1 MKRLP
6 LGAALAALM
15 LTTSSFVMANNA
27 FSDVTPDDWS
37 YKAVSQLA
45 DEGVID
51 GYPDGTFKGNK
62 NITRYEMGQI
72 VARLMAKE
80 DTLTTDQ
87 KATLDKLSSDY
98 AGELD
103 TLGVRVDKLENQVF
117 KGTTFLYDFRASAM
131 PSYDNI
137 FKDSEHDHDDSTG
150 FRFRVNSYT
159 KITPR
164 VWLYGQ
170 LETHM
175 SMNGKSFTGVNAT
188 DADDGEFKL
197 NRFFT
202 TYHWGDVKDHYF
214 FNKGPTDDN
223 IIIGRFPMRMGVTGY
238 TYDGEFTGIGVQF
251 GDYFKGGA
259 LRIATGRAN
268 NINYNYT
275 GPMMHGVAGMKA
287 AAAQLAGALAKN
299 QLSQSGMHLTPSD
312 VDKLSQTISSS
323 INHTTNIND
332 LPGNIKSDVS
342 TALTASTVQKLIAS
356 GMARNETEANAMA
369 GAAFQSQTGH
379 TIDEASS
386 AIASSLVGQF
396 QTSERLQTLA
406 SGLDWSNGSYYP
418 MSNVH
423 MPWGEDEDVPATFI
437 SYKFVAPK
445 QYEFHLYGA
454 KVNGP
459 VDPIV
464 KAWGGALSYNINDHL
479 SIHGEYLKNMRR
491 LPLNNEKPHSFNFG
505 ITFGDVD
512 ILKPHSYAFTLDH
525 VYSQAGTYFGG
536 SSSDIADQYMGH
548 IYKHWIF
555 NGIDMG
561 KMPAYLADK
570 MNAVAAGTDSPE
582 KNYGG
587 AKFNLARFEYVPMK
601 GLKIKAEYGF
611 RAEDMG
617 DRKMEN
623 VWYVEAQAYFM

>member
-117 KGTTFLYDFRASAM
+117 KDTSFLYDFRASAM

-137 FKDSEHDHDDSTG
+137 FKDSEHDHDDSMG

-251 GDYFKGGA
+251 GDYVKGGA

-268 NINYNYT
+268 NINYDYT
-275 GPMMHGVAGMKA
+275 GPMMHGVAGMKS

-299 QLSQSGMHLTPSD
+299 QLSQSGMPLTPSD

-323 INHTTNIND
+323 INRTTNIND
-332 LPGNIKSDVS
+332 LPGNIKSDVK
-342 TALTASTVQKLIAS
+342 TALINAGWSDSIVTDTAASKIAST
-356 GMARNETEANAMA
+356 
-369 GAAFQSQTGH
+369 
-379 TIDEASS
+379 
-386 AIASSLVGQF
+386 LVDKF
-396 QTSERLQTLA
+396 NDKNDPKTKALQTLA
-406 SGLDWSNGSYYP
+406 SGLDWSNGTYYP

-423 MPWGEDEDVPATFI
+423 MPWGADEDVPATFI

-601 GLKIKAEYGF
+601 GLKLKAEYGF

-623 VWYVEAQAYFM
+623 VWCIEAQAFFM

>member
-6 LGAALAALM
+6 FGAALAALM
-15 LTTSSFVMANNA
+15 LTTSSFVMADNA

-80 DTLTTDQ
+80 DTLTADQ
-87 KATLDKLSSDY
+87 KATLDKLSTDY

-103 TLGVRVDKLENQVF
+103 NLGVRVDKLENQVF
-117 KGTTFLYDFRASAM
+117 KDTTFLYDFRASAM

-137 FKDSEHDHDDSTG
+137 FKDSDHDHDDSMG

-159 KITPR
+159 KMTPR

-188 DADDGEFKL
+188 DEDDSEFKL

-202 TYHWGDVKDHYF
+202 TYHWGEVKDHYF

-223 IIIGRFPMRMGVTGY
+223 IVLGRFPMRMGVTGY
-238 TYDGEFTGIGVQF
+238 TYDGEFTGIGVMF
-251 GDYFKGGA
+251 GDYFKGSN
-259 LRIATGRAN
+259 LRIGHGRAN
-268 NINYNYT
+268 NINYDYT

-287 AAAQLAGALAKN
+287 AASQLAGALAKP
-299 QLSQSGMHLTPSD
+299 QLTQAGMSD
-312 VDKLSQTISSS
+312 AQADALSKVIGNS
-323 INHTTNIND
+323 INRTTDMND
-332 LPGNIKSDVS
+332 LSGNIKSDVS
-342 TALTASTVQKLIAS
+342 QALTASTVQKLMAS
-356 GMARNETEANAMA
+356 GMSQSQAMAMA
-369 GAAFQSQTGH
+369 GAAYQQQTGQ
-379 TIDEASS
+379 TIDATSS
-386 AIASSLVGQF
+386 AISSTLVSQF

-406 SGLDWSNGSYYP
+406 SGLDWSNGNYYP
-418 MSNVH
+418 MSDVH
-423 MPWGEDEDVPATFI
+423 MPWGEDEDVPVTFI
-437 SYKFVAPK
+437 SYKYVAPK
-445 QYEFHLYGA
+445 QYEIHLYGA

-459 VDPIV
+459 VSPIAE
-464 KAWGGALSYNINDHL
+464 AWGGALSYNINDHL
-479 SIHGEYLKNMRR
+479 SIHGEYLKNTRR

-505 ITFGDVD
+505 VTFGDVD
-512 ILKPHSYAFTLDH
+512 ITKPHSYAFTLDH
-525 VYSQAGTYFGG
+525 IYSQAGTYFGG
-536 SSSDIADQYMGH
+536 SSSDVADQYMGH
-548 IYKHWIF
+548 VYKHWNF
-555 NGIDMG
+555 NGVDMG

-570 MNAVAAGTDSPE
+570 MNAVAAGTDSDE

-601 GLKIKAEYGF
+601 GLKLKAEYGF
-611 RAEDMG
+611 KAEDMG

-623 VWYVEAQAYFM
+623 VWYVEAQAFFM

>member
-117 KGTTFLYDFRASAM
+117 KDTTFLYDFRASAM

-202 TYHWGDVKDHYF
+202 TYHWGDVKDHYV

-268 NINYNYT
+268 NINYDYT

-323 INHTTNIND
+323 INRTTNMND
-332 LPGNIKSDVS
+332 LSGNIKSDVK
-342 TALTASTVQKLIAS
+342 TALINAGWSDTTATDTAASQIAST
-356 GMARNETEANAMA
+356 
-369 GAAFQSQTGH
+369 
-379 TIDEASS
+379 
-386 AIASSLVGQF
+386 LVSQF

-406 SGLDWSNGSYYP
+406 SGLDWSNGTYYP

-423 MPWGEDEDVPATFI
+423 MPLGEDEDVPATFI

-601 GLKIKAEYGF
+601 GLKLKAEYGF

-623 VWYVEAQAYFM
+623 VWYIEAQAFFM

>member
-117 KGTTFLYDFRASAM
+117 KDTSFLYDFRASAM

-137 FKDSEHDHDDSTG
+137 FKDSEHDHDDSMG

-268 NINYNYT
+268 NINYDYT
-275 GPMMHGVAGMKA
+275 GPMMHGVAGMKS

-299 QLSQSGMHLTPSD
+299 QLSQSGMPLTPSD

-323 INHTTNIND
+323 INRTTNIND
-332 LPGNIKSDVS
+332 LPGNIKSDVK
-342 TALTASTVQKLIAS
+342 TALINAGWSDSIVTDTAASKIAST
-356 GMARNETEANAMA
+356 
-369 GAAFQSQTGH
+369 
-379 TIDEASS
+379 
-386 AIASSLVGQF
+386 LVDKF
-396 QTSERLQTLA
+396 NDKNDPKTKALQTLA
-406 SGLDWSNGSYYP
+406 SGLDWSNGTYYP

-423 MPWGEDEDVPATFI
+423 MPWGADEDVPATFI

-601 GLKIKAEYGF
+601 GLKLKAEYGF

-623 VWYVEAQAYFM
+623 VWCIEAQAFFM

>member
-6 LGAALAALM
+6 FGAALAALM
-15 LTTSSFVMANNA
+15 LTTSFVMADNA

-80 DTLTTDQ
+80 DTLTADQ
-87 KATLDKLSSDY
+87 KATLDKLSTDY
-98 AGELD
+98 ADELD
-103 TLGVRVDKLENQVF
+103 NLGVRVDKLENQVF
-117 KGTTFLYDFRASAM
+117 KDTTFIYDFRASAM

-137 FKDSEHDHDDSTG
+137 FKDSDNDHDDSMG

-159 KITPR
+159 KMTPR
-164 VWLYGQ
+164 LWLYGQ

-188 DADDGEFKL
+188 DEDDSEFKL

-214 FNKGPTDDN
+214 FDKGPTDDN

-268 NINYNYT
+268 NINYDYT

-287 AAAQLAGALAKN
+287 AASQLAGAMAKP
-299 QLSQSGMHLTPSD
+299 QLTQAGMSAAQAD
-312 VDKLSQTISSS
+312 ALSKVIAGS
-323 INHTTNIND
+323 INRTTNMND
-332 LPGNIKSDVS
+332 LGKNITTDVS
-342 TALTASTVQKLIAS
+342 TALKNTGWPDPIATGTASQIAS
-356 GMARNETEANAMA
+356 T
-369 GAAFQSQTGH
+369 
-379 TIDEASS
+379 
-386 AIASSLVGQF
+386 LVDKF
-396 QTSERLQTLA
+396 NDPNDPHAKALQTLA
-406 SGLDWSNGSYYP
+406 NGLDWSNGTYYP

-423 MPWGEDEDVPATFI
+423 MPWGDDEDVPVTFI

-445 QYEFHLYGA
+445 QYEFHIYGA
-454 KVNGP
+454 KVNGS
-459 VDPIV
+459 VDPIA

-536 SSSDIADQYMGH
+536 SSSDVADQYMGH
-548 IYKHWIF
+548 VYKHWKF
-555 NGIDMG
+555 HGIDMG

-570 MNAVAAGTDSPE
+570 MNAAGTEAEDS
-582 KNYGG
+582 NYGG

-601 GLKIKAEYGF
+601 GLKLKAEYGF
-611 RAEDMG
+611 KAEDMG

-623 VWYVEAQAYFM
+623 VWYIEAQAFFM

>member
-6 LGAALAALM
+6 FGAALAALM
-15 LTTSSFVMANNA
+15 LTTSFVMADNA

-80 DTLTTDQ
+80 DTLTADE
-87 KATLDKLSSDY
+87 KATLDKLSTDY
-98 AGELD
+98 ADELD
-103 TLGVRVDKLENQVF
+103 NLGVRVDKLENQVF
-117 KGTTFLYDFRASAM
+117 KDTTFMYDFRASAM

-137 FKDSEHDHDDSTG
+137 FKDSDNDHDDSMG

-159 KITPR
+159 KMTPR

-188 DADDGEFKL
+188 DEDDSEFKL

-202 TYHWGDVKDHYF
+202 TYHWGEVKDHYF
-214 FNKGPTDDN
+214 FDKGPTDDN
-223 IIIGRFPMRMGVTGY
+223 IVIGRFPMRMGVTGY

-268 NINYNYT
+268 NINYDYT

-287 AAAQLAGALAKN
+287 AASQLAGAMAKPQLMTQAGLSAAQADALSKVIAGSINRTTDMSTLGDNIKNDVN
-299 QLSQSGMHLTPSD
+299 QALTDSA
-312 VDKLSQTISSS
+312 VKQTMAANSSLTQAQAMAYVSATYGSAIDAKSTDISS
-323 INHTTNIND
+323 T
-332 LPGNIKSDVS
+332 
-342 TALTASTVQKLIAS
+342 
-356 GMARNETEANAMA
+356 
-369 GAAFQSQTGH
+369 
-379 TIDEASS
+379 
-386 AIASSLVGQF
+386 LVGKFNDPNDQHAKA
-396 QTSERLQTLA
+396 LQTLA
-406 SGLDWSNGSYYP
+406 NGLDWSNGTYYP

-423 MPWGEDEDVPATFI
+423 MPWGDDEDVPVTFI

-445 QYEFHLYGA
+445 QYEFHIYGA
-454 KVNGP
+454 KVNGS
-459 VDPIV
+459 VDPIA

-536 SSSDIADQYMGH
+536 SSSDVADQYMGH
-548 IYKHWIF
+548 VYKHWKF
-555 NGIDMG
+555 HGIDMG

-570 MNAVAAGTDSPE
+570 MNAAGTEAEDS
-582 KNYGG
+582 NFGG

-601 GLKIKAEYGF
+601 GLKLKAEYGF
-611 RAEDMG
+611 KAEDMG

>member
-6 LGAALAALM
+6 FCAALAALM
-15 LTTSSFVMANNA
+15 LTTSFVMADNA

-80 DTLTTDQ
+80 DTLTADQ
-87 KATLDKLSSDY
+87 KATLDKLSTDY

-103 TLGVRVDKLENQVF
+103 NLGVRVDKLENQVF
-117 KGTTFLYDFRASAM
+117 KDTTFMYDFRASAM

-137 FKDSEHDHDDSTG
+137 FKSSDHDHDDSMG

-159 KITPR
+159 KMTPR

-188 DADDGEFKL
+188 DEEDSEFKL

-202 TYHWGDVKDHYF
+202 TYHWGEVKDHYF
-214 FNKGPTDDN
+214 FNKGPTDNN
-223 IIIGRFPMRMGVTGY
+223 IVLGRFPMSMGVTGY

-268 NINYNYT
+268 NINYDYT
-275 GPMMHGVAGMKA
+275 GPMMHGVSGMKA
-287 AAAQLAGALAKN
+287 AA
-299 QLSQSGMHLTPSD
+299 SQ
-312 VDKLSQTISSS
+312 
-323 INHTTNIND
+323 
-332 LPGNIKSDVS
+332 
-342 TALTASTVQKLIAS
+342 
-356 GMARNETEANAMA
+356 MA
-369 GAAFQSQTGH
+369 GAMAKSQLMALPGVSDTQADALPKVISGSINRTTDMSDLGKNITKDVSDTLKSTG
-379 TIDEASS
+379 TPP
-386 AIASSLVGQF
+386 AIAEGTASHIAHTLVGKF
-396 QTSERLQTLA
+396 NDKNDPNTKALRTLA
-406 SGLDWSNGSYYP
+406 SGLDWSTGTYYP

-423 MPWGEDEDVPATFI
+423 MPWGEDEDVPVTFI

-459 VDPIV
+459 VDPIA

-491 LPLNNEKPHSFNFG
+491 LPLNNERPHSFNFG
-505 ITFGDVD
+505 VTFGDVD

-525 VYSQAGTYFGG
+525 IYSQAGTYFGG
-536 SSSDIADQYMGH
+536 SSSDVADQYMGH
-548 IYKHWIF
+548 VYKHWNF
-555 NGIDMG
+555 NGVDMG

-570 MNAVAAGTDSPE
+570 MNAVAATGTDSAE

-601 GLKIKAEYGF
+601 GLKLKAEYGF

-623 VWYVEAQAYFM
+623 VWYVEAQAFFM

>member
-6 LGAALAALM
+6 FGAALAALM
-15 LTTSSFVMANNA
+15 LTTSFVMADNA

-80 DTLTTDQ
+80 DTLTADQ
-87 KATLDKLSSDY
+87 KATLDKLSTDY

-103 TLGVRVDKLENQVF
+103 NLGVRVDKLENQVF
-117 KGTTFLYDFRASAM
+117 KDTTFLYDFRASAM

-137 FKDSEHDHDDSTG
+137 FKDSDHDHDDSMG

-159 KITPR
+159 KMTPR

-188 DADDGEFKL
+188 DEDDGEFKL

-223 IIIGRFPMRMGVTGY
+223 IVLGRFPMSMGVTGY

-268 NINYNYT
+268 NINYDYT
-275 GPMMHGVAGMKA
+275 GPMMHGVSGMKA
-287 AAAQLAGALAKN
+287 AA
-299 QLSQSGMHLTPSD
+299 SQ
-312 VDKLSQTISSS
+312 
-323 INHTTNIND
+323 
-332 LPGNIKSDVS
+332 
-342 TALTASTVQKLIAS
+342 
-356 GMARNETEANAMA
+356 MA
-369 GAAFQSQTGH
+369 GAMAKSQLMALPGVSDTQADALSKVISGSINRTTDMSTLGNNIKNDVSKALQSTG
-379 TIDEASS
+379 TPENIATGTASQ
-386 AIASSLVGQF
+386 IAASLVGKF
-396 QTSERLQTLA
+396 NDTKDPNTKALRTLA
-406 SGLDWSNGSYYP
+406 SGLDWSTGTYYP

-423 MPWGEDEDVPATFI
+423 MPWGEDEDVPVTFI

-459 VDPIV
+459 VDPIA

-491 LPLNNEKPHSFNFG
+491 LPLNNERPHSFNFG
-505 ITFGDVD
+505 VTFGDVD
-512 ILKPHSYAFTLDH
+512 ITKPHSYAFTLDH
-525 VYSQAGTYFGG
+525 IYSQAGTYFGG
-536 SSSDIADQYMGH
+536 SSSDVADQYMGH
-548 IYKHWIF
+548 VYKHWKF

-570 MNAVAAGTDSPE
+570 MNAYVAASTDGSDPD
-582 KNYGG
+582 KHNYGG

-601 GLKIKAEYGF
+601 GLKLKAEYGF
-611 RAEDMG
+611 KAEDMG

-623 VWYVEAQAYFM
+623 VWYVEAQAFFM

>member
-1 MKRLP
+1 
-6 LGAALAALM
+6 
-15 LTTSSFVMANNA
+15 
-27 FSDVTPDDWS
+27 
-37 YKAVSQLA
+37 
-45 DEGVID
+45 
-51 GYPDGTFKGNK
+51 
-62 NITRYEMGQI
+62 
-72 VARLMAKE
+72 
-80 DTLTTDQ
+80 
-87 KATLDKLSSDY
+87 
-98 AGELD
+98 
-103 TLGVRVDKLENQVF
+103 
-117 KGTTFLYDFRASAM
+117 
-131 PSYDNI
+131 
-137 FKDSEHDHDDSTG
+137 
-150 FRFRVNSYT
+150 
-159 KITPR
+159 
-164 VWLYGQ
+164 
-170 LETHM
+170 
-175 SMNGKSFTGVNAT
+175 
-188 DADDGEFKL
+188 
-197 NRFFT
+197 
-202 TYHWGDVKDHYF
+202 
-214 FNKGPTDDN
+214 
-223 IIIGRFPMRMGVTGY
+223 
-238 TYDGEFTGIGVQF
+238 
-251 GDYFKGGA
+251 
-259 LRIATGRAN
+259 
-268 NINYNYT
+268 
-275 GPMMHGVAGMKA
+275 
-287 AAAQLAGALAKN
+287 
-299 QLSQSGMHLTPSD
+299 
-312 VDKLSQTISSS
+312 
-323 INHTTNIND
+323 
-332 LPGNIKSDVS
+332 
-342 TALTASTVQKLIAS
+342 
-356 GMARNETEANAMA
+356 
-369 GAAFQSQTGH
+369 
-379 TIDEASS
+379 
-386 AIASSLVGQF
+386 
-396 QTSERLQTLA
+396 
-406 SGLDWSNGSYYP
+406 

-423 MPWGEDEDVPATFI
+423 MPWGADEDVPATFI

-601 GLKIKAEYGF
+601 GLKLKAEYGF

-623 VWYVEAQAYFM
+623 VWYIEAQAFFM

>member
-6 LGAALAALM
+6 FGAALAALM
-15 LTTSSFVMANNA
+15 LTTSSFVMADNA

-80 DTLTTDQ
+80 DTLTADQ
-87 KATLDKLSSDY
+87 KATLDKLSTDY

-103 TLGVRVDKLENQVF
+103 NLGVRVDKLENQVF
-117 KGTTFLYDFRASAM
+117 KDTTFLYDFRASAM

-137 FKDSEHDHDDSTG
+137 FKDSDHNHDDSMG

-159 KITPR
+159 KMTPR

-223 IIIGRFPMRMGVTGY
+223 IVLGRFPMSMGVTGY

-268 NINYNYT
+268 NINYDYT
-275 GPMMHGVAGMKA
+275 GPMMHGVSGMKA
-287 AAAQLAGALAKN
+287 AASQMAGAMAKSKLASFG
-299 QLSQSGMHLTPSD
+299 LSGSQAD
-312 VDKLSQTISSS
+312 ALSKVISNS
-323 INHTTNIND
+323 INRTTNIND
-332 LPGNIKSDVS
+332 LHGNITSDVS
-342 TALTASTVQKLIAS
+342 AVLKSTGTPETIANGTASQISSELMKSFNGQK
-356 GMARNETEANAMA
+356 
-369 GAAFQSQTGH
+369 
-379 TIDEASS
+379 
-386 AIASSLVGQF
+386 SLQAL
-396 QTSERLQTLA
+396 S
-406 SGLDWSNGSYYP
+406 SGLDWSTGIYYP
-418 MSNVH
+418 MSDVH
-423 MPWGEDEDVPATFI
+423 MPWGEDEDVPVTFI

-445 QYEFHLYGA
+445 QYEIHLYGA

-459 VDPIV
+459 VDPIAE
-464 KAWGGALSYNINDHL
+464 AWGGALSYNINDHL

-491 LPLNNEKPHSFNFG
+491 LPLNNERPHSFNFG
-505 ITFGDVD
+505 VTFGDVD
-512 ILKPHSYAFTLDH
+512 ITKPHSYAFTLDH
-525 VYSQAGTYFGG
+525 IYSQAGTYFGG
-536 SSSDIADQYMGH
+536 SSSDVADQYMGH
-548 IYKHWIF
+548 VYKHWKF

-570 MNAVAAGTDSPE
+570 MNAYVAASTDGSDPD
-582 KNYGG
+582 KHNYGG

-601 GLKIKAEYGF
+601 GLKLKAEYGF
-611 RAEDMG
+611 KAEDMG

-623 VWYVEAQAYFM
+623 VWYVEAQAFFM

>member
-117 KGTTFLYDFRASAM
+117 KDTTFLYDFRASAM

-202 TYHWGDVKDHYF
+202 TYHWGDVKDHYV

-268 NINYNYT
+268 NINYDYT

-323 INHTTNIND
+323 INRTTDMSDLGKNIT
-332 LPGNIKSDVS
+332 KDVS
-342 TALTASTVQKLIAS
+342 DTLKSTGMPPAIAEGTASK
-356 GMARNETEANAMA
+356 
-369 GAAFQSQTGH
+369 
-379 TIDEASS
+379 
-386 AIASSLVGQF
+386 IASSLVGKF
-396 QTSERLQTLA
+396 NDTKDPNTKALRTLA
-406 SGLDWSNGSYYP
+406 SGLDWSNGRYYP

-423 MPWGEDEDVPATFI
+423 MPLGEDEDVPATFI

-601 GLKIKAEYGF
+601 GLKLKAEYGF

-623 VWYVEAQAYFM
+623 VWYIEAQAFFM

>member
-6 LGAALAALM
+6 FCAALAALM
-15 LTTSSFVMANNA
+15 LTTSFVMADNA

-80 DTLTTDQ
+80 DTLTADQ
-87 KATLDKLSSDY
+87 KATLDKLSTDY

-103 TLGVRVDKLENQVF
+103 NLGVRVDKLENQVF
-117 KGTTFLYDFRASAM
+117 KDTTFLYDFRASAM

-137 FKDSEHDHDDSTG
+137 FKDSDHDHDDSMG

-159 KITPR
+159 KMTPR

-188 DADDGEFKL
+188 DEDDGEFKL

-223 IIIGRFPMRMGVTGY
+223 IVLGRFPMSMGVTGY

-268 NINYNYT
+268 NINYDYT

-287 AAAQLAGALAKN
+287 AASQLAGALAKN
-299 QLSQSGMHLTPSD
+299 QLSHSGMNLSNTD
-312 VDKLSQTISSS
+312 IDKLSQTISNS
-323 INHTTNIND
+323 INRTTNIGALGD
-332 LPGNIKSDVS
+332 NIKNDVNQ
-342 TALTASTVQKLIAS
+342 ALTDNLVKQT
-356 GMARNETEANAMA
+356 MAANSSLNEAEAMA
-369 GAAFQSQTGH
+369 HVSATYGAI
-379 TIDEASS
+379 IDAKSDLISS
-386 AIASSLVGQF
+386 ELVKQF
-396 QTSERLQTLA
+396 NTSKRLQALS
-406 SGLDWSNGSYYP
+406 SGLDWSTGTYYP

-423 MPWGEDEDVPATFI
+423 MPWGEDEDVPVTFI
-437 SYKFVAPK
+437 SYKYVAPK
-445 QYEFHLYGA
+445 QYEIHLYGA

-459 VDPIV
+459 VDPIAR
-464 KAWGGALSYNINDHL
+464 AWGGALSYNINDHL

-491 LPLNNEKPHSFNFG
+491 LPLNNERPHSFNFG
-505 ITFGDVD
+505 VTFGDVD
-512 ILKPHSYAFTLDH
+512 ITKPHSYAFTLDH
-525 VYSQAGTYFGG
+525 IYSQAGTYFGG
-536 SSSDIADQYMGH
+536 SSSDVADQYMGH
-548 IYKHWIF
+548 VYKHWKF

-570 MNAVAAGTDSPE
+570 MNAYVAASTDGSDPD
-582 KNYGG
+582 KHNYGG

-601 GLKIKAEYGF
+601 GLKLKAEYGF

-623 VWYVEAQAYFM
+623 VWYVEAQAFFM

>member
-117 KGTTFLYDFRASAM
+117 KDTTFLYDFRASAM
-131 PSYDNI
+131 PSYNNI

-268 NINYNYT
+268 NINYDYT

-287 AAAQLAGALAKN
+287 AASQLAGAMAKP
-299 QLSQSGMHLTPSD
+299 QLTQAGMSAAQAD
-312 VDKLSQTISSS
+312 ALSKVIAGS
-323 INHTTNIND
+323 INRTTNMND
-332 LPGNIKSDVS
+332 LGKNITTDVS
-342 TALTASTVQKLIAS
+342 TALKNTGLPDPIATGTASQIAS
-356 GMARNETEANAMA
+356 T
-369 GAAFQSQTGH
+369 
-379 TIDEASS
+379 
-386 AIASSLVGQF
+386 LVDKF
-396 QTSERLQTLA
+396 NDPNDPHAKALQTLA
-406 SGLDWSNGSYYP
+406 NGLDWSNGTYYP

-423 MPWGEDEDVPATFI
+423 MPWGDDEDVPITFI

-459 VDPIV
+459 VDPIA

-479 SIHGEYLKNMRR
+479 SIHGEYLKNIRR

-601 GLKIKAEYGF
+601 GLKLKAEYGF

-623 VWYVEAQAYFM
+623 VWYIEAQAFFM

>member
-6 LGAALAALM
+6 FCAALAALM
-15 LTTSSFVMANNA
+15 LTTSFVMADNA

-80 DTLTTDQ
+80 DTLTADQ
-87 KATLDKLSSDY
+87 KATLDKLSTDY

-103 TLGVRVDKLENQVF
+103 NLGVRVDKLENQVF
-117 KGTTFLYDFRASAM
+117 KDTTFLYDFRASAM

-137 FKDSEHDHDDSTG
+137 FKDSDHDHDDSMG

-159 KITPR
+159 KMTPR

-188 DADDGEFKL
+188 DEDDGEFKL

-223 IIIGRFPMRMGVTGY
+223 IVLGRFPMSMGVTGY

-268 NINYNYT
+268 NINYDYT
-275 GPMMHGVAGMKA
+275 GPMMHGVSGMKA
-287 AAAQLAGALAKN
+287 AASQMAGAMAKSKLASFG
-299 QLSQSGMHLTPSD
+299 LSG
-312 VDKLSQTISSS
+312 SQADALPKVISNS
-323 INHTTNIND
+323 INRTTNIND
-332 LPGNIKSDVS
+332 LPGNITSDVS
-342 TALTASTVQKLIAS
+342 AVLKSTGTPETIANGTASEISSELMKSFNGQK
-356 GMARNETEANAMA
+356 
-369 GAAFQSQTGH
+369 
-379 TIDEASS
+379 
-386 AIASSLVGQF
+386 SLQAL
-396 QTSERLQTLA
+396 S
-406 SGLDWSNGSYYP
+406 SGLDWSTGIYYP
-418 MSNVH
+418 MSDVH
-423 MPWGEDEDVPATFI
+423 MPWGEDEDVPVTFI
-437 SYKFVAPK
+437 SYKYVAPK
-445 QYEFHLYGA
+445 QYEIHLYGA

-459 VDPIV
+459 VDPIAR
-464 KAWGGALSYNINDHL
+464 AWGGALSYNINDHL

-491 LPLNNEKPHSFNFG
+491 LPLNNERPHSFNFG
-505 ITFGDVD
+505 VTFGDVD
-512 ILKPHSYAFTLDH
+512 ITKPHSYAFTLDH
-525 VYSQAGTYFGG
+525 IYSQAGTYFGG
-536 SSSDIADQYMGH
+536 SSSDVADQYMGH
-548 IYKHWIF
+548 IYKHWKF

-570 MNAVAAGTDSPE
+570 MNAYVAASTDGSDPD
-582 KNYGG
+582 KHNYGG

-601 GLKIKAEYGF
+601 GLKLKAEYGF
-611 RAEDMG
+611 KAEDMG

-623 VWYVEAQAYFM
+623 VWYVEAQAFFM

>member
-6 LGAALAALM
+6 FGAALAALM
-15 LTTSSFVMANNA
+15 LTTSSFVMADNA

-80 DTLTTDQ
+80 DTLTADQ
-87 KATLDKLSSDY
+87 KATLDKLSTDY

-103 TLGVRVDKLENQVF
+103 NLGVRVDKLENQVF
-117 KGTTFLYDFRASAM
+117 KDTTFMYDFRASAM

-137 FKDSEHDHDDSTG
+137 FKASDHDHDDSMG

-159 KITPR
+159 KMTPR

-188 DADDGEFKL
+188 DEDDSEFKL
-197 NRFFT
+197 NRYFT
-202 TYHWGDVKDHYF
+202 TYHWGEVKDHYF

-223 IIIGRFPMRMGVTGY
+223 IVLGRFPMRMGVTGY

-259 LRIATGRAN
+259 LRIVTGRAN
-268 NINYNYT
+268 NINYDYT
-275 GPMMHGVAGMKA
+275 GPMMHGVSGMKA
-287 AAAQLAGALAKN
+287 AASQMAGAMAKSKLASFG
-299 QLSQSGMHLTPSD
+299 LSGSQAD
-312 VDKLSQTISSS
+312 ALSKVISNS
-323 INHTTNIND
+323 INRTTNIND
-332 LPGNIKSDVS
+332 LPGNITSDVS
-342 TALTASTVQKLIAS
+342 AVLKSTGMPETIANGTASQISSELMKSFNGQK
-356 GMARNETEANAMA
+356 
-369 GAAFQSQTGH
+369 
-379 TIDEASS
+379 
-386 AIASSLVGQF
+386 SLQAL
-396 QTSERLQTLA
+396 S
-406 SGLDWSNGSYYP
+406 SGLDWSTGIYYP
-418 MSNVH
+418 MSDVH
-423 MPWGEDEDVPATFI
+423 MPWGDDEDVPVTFI

-445 QYEFHLYGA
+445 QYEIHLYGA
-454 KVNGP
+454 KVNGS
-459 VDPIV
+459 VDPIA
-464 KAWGGALSYNINDHL
+464 KAWGGSLSYNINDHL

-525 VYSQAGTYFGG
+525 IYSQAGTYFGG
-536 SSSDIADQYMGH
+536 SSSDVADQYMGH
-548 IYKHWIF
+548 VYKHWKF

-570 MNAVAAGTDSPE
+570 MNAYVAASTDGSDPD
-582 KNYGG
+582 KHNYGG

-601 GLKIKAEYGF
+601 GLKLKAEYGF
-611 RAEDMG
+611 KAEDMG

-623 VWYVEAQAYFM
+623 VWYVEAQAFFM

>member
-117 KGTTFLYDFRASAM
+117 KDTTFLYDFRASAM

-164 VWLYGQ
+164 IWLYGQ

-268 NINYNYT
+268 NINYDYT

-299 QLSQSGMHLTPSD
+299 QLSQSGMPLTPSD

-323 INHTTNIND
+323 INRTTNMND
-332 LPGNIKSDVS
+332 LSGNIKSDVK
-342 TALTASTVQKLIAS
+342 TALINAGWSDTTATDTAASQIAST
-356 GMARNETEANAMA
+356 
-369 GAAFQSQTGH
+369 
-379 TIDEASS
+379 
-386 AIASSLVGQF
+386 LVSQF

-406 SGLDWSNGSYYP
+406 SGLDWSNGRYYP

-423 MPWGEDEDVPATFI
+423 MPLGEDEDVPATFI

-601 GLKIKAEYGF
+601 GLKLKAEYGF

>member
-117 KGTTFLYDFRASAM
+117 KDTTFLYDFRASAM

-137 FKDSEHDHDDSTG
+137 FKDSEHDHDDSMG

-251 GDYFKGGA
+251 GDYFKGGT

-268 NINYNYT
+268 NINYDYT
-275 GPMMHGVAGMKA
+275 GPMMHGVPGMKA

-299 QLSQSGMHLTPSD
+299 QLSQSGMPLTPSD

-323 INHTTNIND
+323 INRTTNIND
-332 LPGNIKSDVS
+332 LPGNIKSDVK
-342 TALTASTVQKLIAS
+342 TALINAGWSDTTATDTAASQIAST
-356 GMARNETEANAMA
+356 
-369 GAAFQSQTGH
+369 
-379 TIDEASS
+379 
-386 AIASSLVGQF
+386 LVSQF

-423 MPWGEDEDVPATFI
+423 MPLGEDEDVPITFI
-437 SYKFVAPK
+437 SYKFTAPK

-459 VDPIV
+459 VDPIA

>member
-6 LGAALAALM
+6 FGATLAALM
-15 LTTSSFVMANNA
+15 LTTSFVMADNA

-80 DTLTTDQ
+80 DTLTADQ
-87 KATLDKLSSDY
+87 KATLDKLSTDY

-103 TLGVRVDKLENQVF
+103 NLGVRVDKLENQVF
-117 KGTTFLYDFRASAM
+117 KDTTFMYDFRASAM

-137 FKDSEHDHDDSTG
+137 FKDSDHDHDDSMG

-159 KITPR
+159 KMTPR

-214 FNKGPTDDN
+214 FNKGPTDNN
-223 IIIGRFPMRMGVTGY
+223 IVLGRFPMSMGVTGY

-268 NINYNYT
+268 NINYDYT
-275 GPMMHGVAGMKA
+275 GPMMHGVSGMKA
-287 AAAQLAGALAKN
+287 AA
-299 QLSQSGMHLTPSD
+299 SQ
-312 VDKLSQTISSS
+312 
-323 INHTTNIND
+323 
-332 LPGNIKSDVS
+332 
-342 TALTASTVQKLIAS
+342 
-356 GMARNETEANAMA
+356 MA
-369 GAAFQSQTGH
+369 GAMAKSQLMALPGVSDTQADALSKVISGSINR
-379 TIDEASS
+379 TTDMSDLDKNITKDVSDTLKS
-386 AIASSLVGQF
+386 TVLPPAIAEGTASHIAHTLVGKF
-396 QTSERLQTLA
+396 NDKNDPNTKALRTLA
-406 SGLDWSNGSYYP
+406 SGLDWSTGIYYP
-418 MSNVH
+418 MSDVH
-423 MPWGEDEDVPATFI
+423 MPWGEDEDVPVTFI
-437 SYKFVAPK
+437 SYKYVAPK
-445 QYEFHLYGA
+445 QYEIHLYGA

-459 VDPIV
+459 VSPIAE
-464 KAWGGALSYNINDHL
+464 AWGGALSYNINDHL
-479 SIHGEYLKNMRR
+479 SIHGEYLKNTRR

-505 ITFGDVD
+505 VTFGDVD
-512 ILKPHSYAFTLDH
+512 ITKPHSYAFTLDH
-525 VYSQAGTYFGG
+525 IYSQAGTYFGG
-536 SSSDIADQYMGH
+536 SSSDVADQYMGH
-548 IYKHWIF
+548 VYKHWKF

-570 MNAVAAGTDSPE
+570 MNAYAAASTDGSDPD
-582 KNYGG
+582 KHNYGG

-601 GLKIKAEYGF
+601 GLKLKAEYGF
-611 RAEDMG
+611 KAEDMG

-623 VWYVEAQAYFM
+623 VWYVEAQAFFM

>member
-6 LGAALAALM
+6 FGAALAALM
-15 LTTSSFVMANNA
+15 LTTSFVMADNA

-80 DTLTTDQ
+80 DTLTADQ
-87 KATLDKLSSDY
+87 KATLDKLSTDY

-103 TLGVRVDKLENQVF
+103 NLGVRVDKLENQVF
-117 KGTTFLYDFRASAM
+117 KDTTFLYDFRASAM

-137 FKDSEHDHDDSTG
+137 FKASDHDHDDSMG

-159 KITPR
+159 KMTPR

-188 DADDGEFKL
+188 DEEDSEFKL

-223 IIIGRFPMRMGVTGY
+223 IVLGRFPMSMGVTGY

-268 NINYNYT
+268 NINYDYT
-275 GPMMHGVAGMKA
+275 GPMMHGVSGMKA
-287 AAAQLAGALAKN
+287 AASQLAGALAKP
-299 QLSQSGMHLTPSD
+299 QLTQAGMSAAQAD
-312 VDKLSQTISSS
+312 ALSKVIGNS
-323 INHTTNIND
+323 INRTTDMND
-332 LPGNIKSDVS
+332 LSGNIKSDVS
-342 TALTASTVQKLIAS
+342 QALTASTVQKLMAS
-356 GMARNETEANAMA
+356 GMSQSQAMAMA
-369 GAAFQSQTGH
+369 GAAYQQQTGQ
-379 TIDEASS
+379 TIDATSS
-386 AIASSLVGQF
+386 AISSTLVSQF

-406 SGLDWSNGSYYP
+406 SGLDWSNGNYYP
-418 MSNVH
+418 MSDVH
-423 MPWGEDEDVPATFI
+423 MPWGEDEDVPVTFI
-437 SYKFVAPK
+437 SYKYVAPK
-445 QYEFHLYGA
+445 QYEIHLYGA

-459 VDPIV
+459 VSPIAE
-464 KAWGGALSYNINDHL
+464 AWGGALSYNINDHL
-479 SIHGEYLKNMRR
+479 SIHGEYLKNTRR

-505 ITFGDVD
+505 VTFGDVD
-512 ILKPHSYAFTLDH
+512 ITKPHSYAFTLDH
-525 VYSQAGTYFGG
+525 IYSQAGTYFGG
-536 SSSDIADQYMGH
+536 SSSDVADQYMGH
-548 IYKHWIF
+548 VYKHWNF
-555 NGIDMG
+555 NGVDMG

-570 MNAVAAGTDSPE
+570 MNAVAAGTDSAE

-601 GLKIKAEYGF
+601 GLKLKAEYGF
-611 RAEDMG
+611 KAEDMG

-623 VWYVEAQAYFM
+623 VWYVEAQAFFM

>member
-6 LGAALAALM
+6 FGAALAALM
-15 LTTSSFVMANNA
+15 LTTSFVMADNA

-80 DTLTTDQ
+80 DTLTADQ
-87 KATLDKLSSDY
+87 KATLDKLSTDY

-103 TLGVRVDKLENQVF
+103 NLGVRVDKLENQVF
-117 KGTTFLYDFRASAM
+117 KDTTFMYDFRASAM

-137 FKDSEHDHDDSTG
+137 FKDSDNDHDDSMG

-159 KITPR
+159 KMTPR

-188 DADDGEFKL
+188 DEDDSEFKL

-202 TYHWGDVKDHYF
+202 TYHWGEVKDHYF
-214 FNKGPTDDN
+214 FDKGPTDDN
-223 IIIGRFPMRMGVTGY
+223 IVIGRFPMRMGVTGY

-251 GDYFKGGA
+251 GDYFKGSN
-259 LRIATGRAN
+259 LRIGNGRAN
-268 NINYNYT
+268 NINYDYT
-275 GPMMHGVAGMKA
+275 GPMMHGVSGMKA
-287 AAAQLAGALAKN
+287 AASQLAGALAKP
-299 QLSQSGMHLTPSD
+299 QLTQAGMSAAQAD
-312 VDKLSQTISSS
+312 ALSKVIAGS
-323 INHTTNIND
+323 INRTTNMND
-332 LPGNIKSDVS
+332 LAGNIKSDVS
-342 TALTASTVQKLIAS
+342 QALTASTVQTLMNS
-356 GMARNETEANAMA
+356 GYSKEQAITMA
-369 GAAFQSQTGH
+369 GAAYQHQTGQ
-379 TIDEASS
+379 TIDATSS
-386 AIASSLVGQF
+386 AISSTLVGQF

-406 SGLDWSNGSYYP
+406 SGLDWSNGTYYP

-423 MPWGEDEDVPATFI
+423 MPWGDDEDVPVTFI
-437 SYKFVAPK
+437 SYKYVAPK
-445 QYEFHLYGA
+445 QYEIHLYGA
-454 KVNGP
+454 KVNGS
-459 VDPIV
+459 VDPIA

-491 LPLNNEKPHSFNFG
+491 LPLNNERPHSFNFG

-525 VYSQAGTYFGG
+525 IYSQAGTYFGG
-536 SSSDIADQYMGH
+536 SSSDVADQYMGH
-548 IYKHWIF
+548 IYKHWKF

-570 MNAVAAGTDSPE
+570 MNAVAAGTDTPDS
-582 KNYGG
+582 NYGG

-601 GLKIKAEYGF
+601 GLKLKAEYGF
-611 RAEDMG
+611 KAEDMG

>member
-6 LGAALAALM
+6 FGAALAALM
-15 LTTSSFVMANNA
+15 LTTSFVMADNA
-27 FSDVTPDDWS
+27 FFDVTPDDWS

-80 DTLTTDQ
+80 DTLTADQ
-87 KATLDKLSSDY
+87 KATLDKLSTDY
-98 AGELD
+98 ADELD
-103 TLGVRVDKLENQVF
+103 NLGVRVDKLENQVF
-117 KGTTFLYDFRASAM
+117 KDTTFMYDFRASAM

-137 FKDSEHDHDDSTG
+137 FKDSDNDHDDSMG

-159 KITPR
+159 KMTPR

-188 DADDGEFKL
+188 DEDDSEFKL

-202 TYHWGDVKDHYF
+202 TYHWGEVKDHYF
-214 FNKGPTDDN
+214 FDKGPTDDN
-223 IIIGRFPMRMGVTGY
+223 IVIGRFPMRMGVTGY

-251 GDYFKGGA
+251 GDYFKGSN
-259 LRIATGRAN
+259 LRIGNGRAN
-268 NINYNYT
+268 NINYDYT
-275 GPMMHGVAGMKA
+275 GPMMHGVSGMKA
-287 AAAQLAGALAKN
+287 AASQLAGAMAKP
-299 QLSQSGMHLTPSD
+299 QLTQAGMSAGQAD
-312 VDKLSQTISSS
+312 DLSKVIAGS
-323 INHTTNIND
+323 INRTTNMND
-332 LPGNIKSDVS
+332 LAGNIKSDVS
-342 TALTASTVQKLIAS
+342 QALTKSTVQTLMNS
-356 GMARNETEANAMA
+356 GYSKDQAIAMA
-369 GAAFQSQTGH
+369 GAAYQHQTGQ
-379 TIDEASS
+379 TIDATSS
-386 AIASSLVGQF
+386 AISSTLVGKF
-396 QTSERLQTLA
+396 NDKDDPKAKALQALA
-406 SGLDWSNGSYYP
+406 SGLDWSNGTYYP

-423 MPWGEDEDVPATFI
+423 MPWGDDEDVPVTFI
-437 SYKFVAPK
+437 SYKYVAPK
-445 QYEFHLYGA
+445 QYEIHLYGA
-454 KVNGP
+454 KVNGS
-459 VDPIV
+459 VDPIA

-491 LPLNNEKPHSFNFG
+491 LPLNNERPHSFNFG

-512 ILKPHSYAFTLDH
+512 ILKPHSYACTLDH
-525 VYSQAGTYFGG
+525 IYSQAGTYFGG
-536 SSSDIADQYMGH
+536 SSSDVADQYMGH
-548 IYKHWIF
+548 IYKHWKF

-570 MNAVAAGTDSPE
+570 MNAVAAGTDTPDS
-582 KNYGG
+582 NYGG

-601 GLKIKAEYGF
+601 GLKLKAEYGF
-611 RAEDMG
+611 KAEDMG

>member
-6 LGAALAALM
+6 FGAALAALM

-80 DTLTTDQ
+80 DTLTADQ
-87 KATLDKLSSDY
+87 KATLDKLSTDY
-98 AGELD
+98 ADELD
-103 TLGVRVDKLENQVF
+103 NLGVRVDKLENQVF
-117 KGTTFLYDFRASAM
+117 KDTTFIYDFRASAM

-137 FKDSEHDHDDSTG
+137 FKDSDNDHDDSMG

-159 KITPR
+159 KMTPR
-164 VWLYGQ
+164 LWLYGQ

-188 DADDGEFKL
+188 DEDDREFKL

-214 FNKGPTDDN
+214 FDKGPTDDN

-268 NINYNYT
+268 NINYDYT

-299 QLSQSGMHLTPSD
+299 QLSQSGMPLTPSD

-323 INHTTNIND
+323 INRTTNMND
-332 LPGNIKSDVS
+332 LSGNIKSDVK
-342 TALTASTVQKLIAS
+342 TALINAGWSDTTATDTAASQIAST
-356 GMARNETEANAMA
+356 
-369 GAAFQSQTGH
+369 
-379 TIDEASS
+379 
-386 AIASSLVGQF
+386 LVSQF

-406 SGLDWSNGSYYP
+406 SGLDWSNGRYYP

-423 MPWGEDEDVPATFI
+423 MPCGEDEDVPATFI

-445 QYEFHLYGA
+445 QYEIHLYGA
-454 KVNGP
+454 KVNGS
-459 VDPIV
+459 VDPIA

-491 LPLNNEKPHSFNFG
+491 LPLNNERPHSFNFG

-601 GLKIKAEYGF
+601 GLKLKAEYGF
-611 RAEDMG
+611 SAEDMG

-623 VWYVEAQAYFM
+623 VWYIEAQAFFM

>member
-6 LGAALAALM
+6 FGAALAALM
-15 LTTSSFVMANNA
+15 LTTSSFVMADNA

-80 DTLTTDQ
+80 DTLTADQ
-87 KATLDKLSSDY
+87 KATLDKLSTDY

-103 TLGVRVDKLENQVF
+103 NLGVRVDKLENQVF
-117 KGTTFLYDFRASAM
+117 KDTTFLYDFRASAM

-137 FKDSEHDHDDSTG
+137 FKASDHDHDDSMG

-159 KITPR
+159 KMTPR

-188 DADDGEFKL
+188 DEDDSEFKL

-202 TYHWGDVKDHYF
+202 TYHWGEVKDHYF

-223 IIIGRFPMRMGVTGY
+223 IVLGRFPMRMGVTGY

-251 GDYFKGGA
+251 GDYFKGSN
-259 LRIATGRAN
+259 LRIGHGRAN
-268 NINYNYT
+268 NINYDYT

-287 AAAQLAGALAKN
+287 AASQLAGALAKN
-299 QLSQSGMHLTPSD
+299 QLSHSGMNLSNTD
-312 VDKLSQTISSS
+312 IDKLSQTISNS
-323 INHTTNIND
+323 INRTTNIGALGD
-332 LPGNIKSDVS
+332 NIKNDVNQ
-342 TALTASTVQKLIAS
+342 ALTASAVQQV
-356 GMARNETEANAMA
+356 MAANSSLSKAQAMA
-369 GAAFQSQTGH
+369 YVSATYGA
-379 TIDEASS
+379 TIDAKSDHISS
-386 AIASSLVGQF
+386 ELVKQF
-396 QTSERLQTLA
+396 KTSERLQALS
-406 SGLDWSNGSYYP
+406 SGLDWSTGIYYP
-418 MSNVH
+418 MSDVH
-423 MPWGEDEDVPATFI
+423 MPWGEDEDVPVTFI
-437 SYKFVAPK
+437 SYKYVAPK
-445 QYEFHLYGA
+445 QYEIHLYGA

-459 VDPIV
+459 VGPIAE
-464 KAWGGALSYNINDHL
+464 AWGGALSYNINDHL
-479 SIHGEYLKNMRR
+479 SIHGEYLKNTRR

-505 ITFGDVD
+505 VTFGDVD
-512 ILKPHSYAFTLDH
+512 ITKPHSYAFTLDH
-525 VYSQAGTYFGG
+525 IYSQAGTYFGG
-536 SSSDIADQYMGH
+536 SSSDVADQYMGH
-548 IYKHWIF
+548 VYKHWNF
-555 NGIDMG
+555 NGVDMG

-601 GLKIKAEYGF
+601 GLKLKAEYGF
-611 RAEDMG
+611 KAEDMG

-623 VWYVEAQAYFM
+623 VWYVEAQAFFM

>member
-6 LGAALAALM
+6 FCAALAALM
-15 LTTSSFVMANNA
+15 LTTSFVMADNA

-80 DTLTTDQ
+80 DTLTADQ
-87 KATLDKLSSDY
+87 KATLDKLSTDY

-103 TLGVRVDKLENQVF
+103 NLGVRVDKLENQVF
-117 KGTTFLYDFRASAM
+117 KDTTFMYDFRASAM

-137 FKDSEHDHDDSTG
+137 FKSSDHDHDDSMG

-159 KITPR
+159 KMTPR

-214 FNKGPTDDN
+214 FNKGPTDNN
-223 IIIGRFPMRMGVTGY
+223 IVLGRFPMSMGVTGY

-268 NINYNYT
+268 NINYDYT
-275 GPMMHGVAGMKA
+275 GPMMHGVSGMKA
-287 AAAQLAGALAKN
+287 AA
-299 QLSQSGMHLTPSD
+299 SQ
-312 VDKLSQTISSS
+312 
-323 INHTTNIND
+323 
-332 LPGNIKSDVS
+332 
-342 TALTASTVQKLIAS
+342 
-356 GMARNETEANAMA
+356 MA
-369 GAAFQSQTGH
+369 GAMAKSQLMALPGVSDTQADALSKVISGSINR
-379 TIDEASS
+379 TTDMSDLDKNITKDVSDTLKS
-386 AIASSLVGQF
+386 TVPPPAIAEGTASHIAHTLVGKF
-396 QTSERLQTLA
+396 NDKNDPNTKALRTLA
-406 SGLDWSNGSYYP
+406 SGLDWSTGIYYP
-418 MSNVH
+418 MSDVH
-423 MPWGEDEDVPATFI
+423 MPWGEDEDVPVTFI
-437 SYKFVAPK
+437 SYKYVAPK
-445 QYEFHLYGA
+445 QYEIHLYGA

-459 VDPIV
+459 VSPIAE
-464 KAWGGALSYNINDHL
+464 AWGGALSYNINDHL
-479 SIHGEYLKNMRR
+479 SIHGEYLKNTRR

-505 ITFGDVD
+505 VTFGDVD
-512 ILKPHSYAFTLDH
+512 ITKPHSYAFTLDH

-536 SSSDIADQYMGH
+536 SSSDVADQYMGH
-548 IYKHWIF
+548 VYKHWNF
-555 NGIDMG
+555 NGVDMG

-570 MNAVAAGTDSPE
+570 MNAYAAASTDGSDPD
-582 KNYGG
+582 KHNYGG

-601 GLKIKAEYGF
+601 GLKLKAEYGF
-611 RAEDMG
+611 KAEDMG

-623 VWYVEAQAYFM
+623 VWYVEAQAFFM

>member
-6 LGAALAALM
+6 FGAALAALM
-15 LTTSSFVMANNA
+15 LTTSSFVMADNA

-117 KGTTFLYDFRASAM
+117 KDTTFMYDFRASAM

-137 FKDSEHDHDDSTG
+137 FKDSDNDHDDSMG

-159 KITPR
+159 KMTPR

-188 DADDGEFKL
+188 DEDDSEFKL

-202 TYHWGDVKDHYF
+202 TYHWGEVKDHYF
-214 FNKGPTDDN
+214 FDKGPTDDN
-223 IIIGRFPMRMGVTGY
+223 IVIGRFPMRMGVTGY

-268 NINYNYT
+268 NINYDYT

-299 QLSQSGMHLTPSD
+299 QLSQSGMPLTPSD

-323 INHTTNIND
+323 INRTTNMND
-332 LPGNIKSDVS
+332 LSGNIKSDVK
-342 TALTASTVQKLIAS
+342 TALINAGWSDTTATDTAASQIAST
-356 GMARNETEANAMA
+356 
-369 GAAFQSQTGH
+369 
-379 TIDEASS
+379 
-386 AIASSLVGQF
+386 LVSQF

-406 SGLDWSNGSYYP
+406 SGLDWSNGTYYP

-423 MPWGEDEDVPATFI
+423 MPLGEDEDVPATFI

-454 KVNGP
+454 KVNGS

-491 LPLNNEKPHSFNFG
+491 LPLNNERPHSFNFG
-505 ITFGDVD
+505 VTFGDVD

-525 VYSQAGTYFGG
+525 IYSQAGTYFGG
-536 SSSDIADQYMGH
+536 SSSDVADQYMGH
-548 IYKHWIF
+548 IYKHWKL
-555 NGIDMG
+555 NGVDMG

-570 MNAVAAGTDSPE
+570 INAVAAGTDSDE

-601 GLKIKAEYGF
+601 GLKLKAEYGF
-611 RAEDMG
+611 KAEDMG

-623 VWYVEAQAYFM
+623 VWYVEAQAFFM

>member
-6 LGAALAALM
+6 FGAALAALM

-80 DTLTTDQ
+80 DTLTADQ
-87 KATLDKLSSDY
+87 KATLDKLSTDY
-98 AGELD
+98 ADELD
-103 TLGVRVDKLENQVF
+103 NLGVRVDKLENQVF
-117 KGTTFLYDFRASAM
+117 KDTTFIYDFRASAM

-137 FKDSEHDHDDSTG
+137 FKDSDNDHDDSMG

-159 KITPR
+159 KMTPR
-164 VWLYGQ
+164 LWLYGQ

-188 DADDGEFKL
+188 DEDDREFKL

-214 FNKGPTDDN
+214 FDKGPTDDN

-268 NINYNYT
+268 NINYDYT

-299 QLSQSGMHLTPSD
+299 QLSQSGMPLTPSD

-323 INHTTNIND
+323 INRTTNMND
-332 LPGNIKSDVS
+332 LSGNIQSDVK
-342 TALTASTVQKLIAS
+342 TALINAGWSDPIATGTASQIAS
-356 GMARNETEANAMA
+356 T
-369 GAAFQSQTGH
+369 
-379 TIDEASS
+379 
-386 AIASSLVGQF
+386 LVGKF
-396 QTSERLQTLA
+396 NDPNDPHAKALQTLA
-406 SGLDWSNGSYYP
+406 SGLDWSNGTYYP

-423 MPWGEDEDVPATFI
+423 MPWGEDEDVPVTFI

-445 QYEFHLYGA
+445 QYEIHLYGA
-454 KVNGP
+454 KVNGS
-459 VDPIV
+459 VDPIA

-491 LPLNNEKPHSFNFG
+491 LPLNNERPHSFNFG

-570 MNAVAAGTDSPE
+570 MNAVAAGTDSR
-582 KNYGG
+582 KRTTAVLSSTWLVSNT
-587 AKFNLARFEYVPMK
+587 
-601 GLKIKAEYGF
+601 F
-611 RAEDMG
+611 R
-617 DRKMEN
+617 
-623 VWYVEAQAYFM
+623 

>member
-15 LTTSSFVMANNA
+15 LTTSSFVIANNA

-117 KGTTFLYDFRASAM
+117 KDTTFLYDFRASAM

-202 TYHWGDVKDHYF
+202 TYHWGDVKDHYV

-251 GDYFKGGA
+251 GDHFKGGS

-268 NINYNYT
+268 NINYDYT

-299 QLSQSGMHLTPSD
+299 QLSQSGMPLTPSD

-323 INHTTNIND
+323 INRTTNMND
-332 LPGNIKSDVS
+332 LSGNIKSDVK
-342 TALTASTVQKLIAS
+342 TALINAGWSDTTATDTAASQIAST
-356 GMARNETEANAMA
+356 
-369 GAAFQSQTGH
+369 
-379 TIDEASS
+379 
-386 AIASSLVGQF
+386 LVSQF

-406 SGLDWSNGSYYP
+406 SGLDWSNGRYYP

-445 QYEFHLYGA
+445 QYEIHLYGA
-454 KVNGP
+454 KVNGS
-459 VDPIV
+459 VDPIA

-491 LPLNNEKPHSFNFG
+491 LPLNNERPHSFNFG

-601 GLKIKAEYGF
+601 GLKLKAEYGF

-623 VWYVEAQAYFM
+623 VWYIEAQAFFM

>member
-6 LGAALAALM
+6 FGAALAALM
-15 LTTSSFVMANNA
+15 LTTSSFVMADNA

-80 DTLTTDQ
+80 DTLTADQ
-87 KATLDKLSSDY
+87 KATLDKLSTDY

-103 TLGVRVDKLENQVF
+103 NLGVRVDKLENQVF
-117 KGTTFLYDFRASAM
+117 KDTTFLYDFRASAM

-137 FKDSEHDHDDSTG
+137 FKDSDHDHDDSMG

-159 KITPR
+159 KMTPR

-188 DADDGEFKL
+188 DEDDGEFKL

-223 IIIGRFPMRMGVTGY
+223 IVLGRFPMSMGVTGY

-268 NINYNYT
+268 NINYDYT

-287 AAAQLAGALAKN
+287 AASQLAGAMAKSKLASFG
-299 QLSQSGMHLTPSD
+299 LSGSQAD
-312 VDKLSQTISSS
+312 ALSKVISNS
-323 INHTTNIND
+323 INRTTNIND
-332 LPGNIKSDVS
+332 LPGNITSDVS
-342 TALTASTVQKLIAS
+342 AVLKSTSMPETITASQISSELMKSFNGQK
-356 GMARNETEANAMA
+356 
-369 GAAFQSQTGH
+369 
-379 TIDEASS
+379 
-386 AIASSLVGQF
+386 SLQAL
-396 QTSERLQTLA
+396 S
-406 SGLDWSNGSYYP
+406 SGLDWSTGIYYP
-418 MSNVH
+418 MSDVH
-423 MPWGEDEDVPATFI
+423 MPWGEDEDVPVTFI
-437 SYKFVAPK
+437 SYKYVAPK
-445 QYEFHLYGA
+445 QYEIHLYGA

-459 VDPIV
+459 VDPIAE
-464 KAWGGALSYNINDHL
+464 AWGGALSYNINDHL

-491 LPLNNEKPHSFNFG
+491 LPLNNERPHSFNFG
-505 ITFGDVD
+505 VTFGDVD
-512 ILKPHSYAFTLDH
+512 ITKPHSYAFTLDH
-525 VYSQAGTYFGG
+525 IYSQAGTYFGG
-536 SSSDIADQYMGH
+536 SSSDVADQYMGH
-548 IYKHWIF
+548 VYKHWNF

-570 MNAVAAGTDSPE
+570 MNAYVAANTDGSDPD
-582 KNYGG
+582 KHNYGG

-601 GLKIKAEYGF
+601 GLKLKAEYGF
-611 RAEDMG
+611 KAEDMG

-623 VWYVEAQAYFM
+623 VWYVEAQAFFM

>member
-6 LGAALAALM
+6 FGAALAALM
-15 LTTSSFVMANNA
+15 LTTSFVMADNA

-80 DTLTTDQ
+80 DTLTADQ

-103 TLGVRVDKLENQVF
+103 NLGVRVDKLENQVF
-117 KGTTFLYDFRASAM
+117 KDTTFMYDFRASAM

-137 FKDSEHDHDDSTG
+137 FKDSDNDHDDSMG

-159 KITPR
+159 KMTPR

-188 DADDGEFKL
+188 DEDDSEFKL

-202 TYHWGDVKDHYF
+202 TYHWGEVKDHYF
-214 FNKGPTDDN
+214 FDKGPTDDN
-223 IIIGRFPMRMGVTGY
+223 IVIGRFPMRMGVTGY

-268 NINYNYT
+268 NINYDYT

-287 AAAQLAGALAKN
+287 AASQLAGAMAKP
-299 QLSQSGMHLTPSD
+299 QLTQAGMSAAQAD
-312 VDKLSQTISSS
+312 ALSKVIAGS
-323 INHTTNIND
+323 INRTTNMND
-332 LPGNIKSDVS
+332 LGKNITTDVS
-342 TALTASTVQKLIAS
+342 TALKNTGLPDPIATGTASQIAS
-356 GMARNETEANAMA
+356 T
-369 GAAFQSQTGH
+369 
-379 TIDEASS
+379 
-386 AIASSLVGQF
+386 LVDKF
-396 QTSERLQTLA
+396 NDPNDPHAKALQTLA
-406 SGLDWSNGSYYP
+406 NGLDWSNGTYYP

-423 MPWGEDEDVPATFI
+423 MPWGDDEDVPVTFI

-445 QYEFHLYGA
+445 QYEFHIYGA
-454 KVNGP
+454 KVNGS
-459 VDPIV
+459 VDPIA

-491 LPLNNEKPHSFNFG
+491 LPLNNERPHSFNFG

-525 VYSQAGTYFGG
+525 IYSQAGTYFGG
-536 SSSDIADQYMGH
+536 SSSDVADQYMGH
-548 IYKHWIF
+548 VYKHWKF
-555 NGIDMG
+555 HGIDMG

-570 MNAVAAGTDSPE
+570 MNAAGTEAEDS
-582 KNYGG
+582 NFGG

-601 GLKIKAEYGF
+601 GLKLKAEYGF
-611 RAEDMG
+611 KAEDMG

>member
-117 KGTTFLYDFRASAM
+117 KDTTFLYDFRASAM

-175 SMNGKSFTGVNAT
+175 SMNGKSFTGLNAT

-202 TYHWGDVKDHYF
+202 TYHWGDVKDHYV

-268 NINYNYT
+268 NINYDYT

-299 QLSQSGMHLTPSD
+299 QLSQSGMPLTPSD

-323 INHTTNIND
+323 INRTTNMND
-332 LPGNIKSDVS
+332 LSGNIKSDVK
-342 TALTASTVQKLIAS
+342 TALINAGWSDTTATDTAASQIAST
-356 GMARNETEANAMA
+356 
-369 GAAFQSQTGH
+369 
-379 TIDEASS
+379 
-386 AIASSLVGQF
+386 LVSQF

-406 SGLDWSNGSYYP
+406 SGLDWSNGTYYP

-423 MPWGEDEDVPATFI
+423 MPWGADEDVPATFI

-570 MNAVAAGTDSPE
+570 MNAVAAGTDTPE

-623 VWYVEAQAYFM
+623 VWYVEAQAFFM

>member
-6 LGAALAALM
+6 FGAALAALM
-15 LTTSSFVMANNA
+15 LTTSFVMADNA

-80 DTLTTDQ
+80 DTLTADQ
-87 KATLDKLSSDY
+87 KATLDKLSTDY
-98 AGELD
+98 ADELD
-103 TLGVRVDKLENQVF
+103 NLGVRVDKLENQVF
-117 KGTTFLYDFRASAM
+117 KDTTFIYDFRASAM

-137 FKDSEHDHDDSTG
+137 FKDSDNDHDDSMG

-159 KITPR
+159 KMTPR
-164 VWLYGQ
+164 LWLYGQ

-188 DADDGEFKL
+188 DEDDSEFKL

-202 TYHWGDVKDHYF
+202 TYHWGEVKDHYF

-223 IIIGRFPMRMGVTGY
+223 IVLGRFPMSMGVTGY

-268 NINYNYT
+268 NINYDYT
-275 GPMMHGVAGMKA
+275 GPMMHGVSGMKA
-287 AAAQLAGALAKN
+287 AA
-299 QLSQSGMHLTPSD
+299 SQ
-312 VDKLSQTISSS
+312 
-323 INHTTNIND
+323 
-332 LPGNIKSDVS
+332 
-342 TALTASTVQKLIAS
+342 
-356 GMARNETEANAMA
+356 MA
-369 GAAFQSQTGH
+369 GAMAKSQLMALPGVSDTQADALSKVISGSINRTTDMSTLGDNIKNDVSKALQSTGTPENIAEGTASHIAH
-379 TIDEASS
+379 T
-386 AIASSLVGQF
+386 LVGKF
-396 QTSERLQTLA
+396 NDKNDPNTKALRTLA
-406 SGLDWSNGSYYP
+406 SGLDWSTGTYYP

-423 MPWGEDEDVPATFI
+423 MPWGEDEDVPVTFI

-459 VDPIV
+459 VDPIA

-491 LPLNNEKPHSFNFG
+491 LPLNNERPHSFNFG
-505 ITFGDVD
+505 VTFGDVD

-525 VYSQAGTYFGG
+525 IYSQAGTYFGG
-536 SSSDIADQYMGH
+536 SSSDVADQYMGH
-548 IYKHWIF
+548 VYKHWKL
-555 NGIDMG
+555 NGVDMG

-570 MNAVAAGTDSPE
+570 MNAYVAASTDGSDPD
-582 KNYGG
+582 KHNYGG

-601 GLKIKAEYGF
+601 GLKLKAEYGF
-611 RAEDMG
+611 KAEDMG

-623 VWYVEAQAYFM
+623 VWYVEAQAFFM

>member
-6 LGAALAALM
+6 FCAALAALM
-15 LTTSSFVMANNA
+15 LTTSFVMADNA

-80 DTLTTDQ
+80 DTLTADQ
-87 KATLDKLSSDY
+87 KATLDKLSTDY

-103 TLGVRVDKLENQVF
+103 NLGVRVDKLENQVF
-117 KGTTFLYDFRASAM
+117 KDTTFLYDFRASAM

-137 FKDSEHDHDDSTG
+137 FKDSDHDHDDSMG

-159 KITPR
+159 KMTPR

-188 DADDGEFKL
+188 DEDDGEFKL

-223 IIIGRFPMRMGVTGY
+223 IVLGRFPMSMGVTGY

-268 NINYNYT
+268 NINYDYT
-275 GPMMHGVAGMKA
+275 GPMMHGVSGMKA
-287 AAAQLAGALAKN
+287 AA
-299 QLSQSGMHLTPSD
+299 SQ
-312 VDKLSQTISSS
+312 
-323 INHTTNIND
+323 
-332 LPGNIKSDVS
+332 
-342 TALTASTVQKLIAS
+342 
-356 GMARNETEANAMA
+356 MA
-369 GAAFQSQTGH
+369 GAMAKSQLMALPGVSDTQADALSKVISGSINRTTDMSDLEKNITKDVSDTLKSTG
-379 TIDEASS
+379 TSS
-386 AIASSLVGQF
+386 AIPEGTASQIAASLVGKF
-396 QTSERLQTLA
+396 NDTKDPNTKALRTLA
-406 SGLDWSNGSYYP
+406 SGLDWSTGTYYP

-423 MPWGEDEDVPATFI
+423 MPWGEDEDVPVTFI
-437 SYKFVAPK
+437 SYKYVAPK
-445 QYEFHLYGA
+445 QYEIHLYGA

-459 VDPIV
+459 VDPIAR
-464 KAWGGALSYNINDHL
+464 AWGGALSYNINDHL

-491 LPLNNEKPHSFNFG
+491 LPLNNERPHSFNFG
-505 ITFGDVD
+505 VTFGDVD
-512 ILKPHSYAFTLDH
+512 ITKPHSYAFTLDH
-525 VYSQAGTYFGG
+525 IYSQAGTYFGG
-536 SSSDIADQYMGH
+536 SSSDVADQYMGH
-548 IYKHWIF
+548 VYKHWKF

-570 MNAVAAGTDSPE
+570 MNAYVAASTDGSDPD
-582 KNYGG
+582 KHNYGG

-601 GLKIKAEYGF
+601 GLKLKAEYGF
-611 RAEDMG
+611 KAEDMG

-623 VWYVEAQAYFM
+623 VWYVEAQAFFM

>member
-6 LGAALAALM
+6 FGAALAALM
-15 LTTSSFVMANNA
+15 LTTSFVMADNA

-62 NITRYEMGQI
+62 NITRYEMGRI

-80 DTLTTDQ
+80 DTLTADQ
-87 KATLDKLSSDY
+87 KATLDKLSTDY
-98 AGELD
+98 ADELD
-103 TLGVRVDKLENQVF
+103 NLGVRVDKLENQVF
-117 KGTTFLYDFRASAM
+117 KDTTFMYDFRASAM

-137 FKDSEHDHDDSTG
+137 FKDSDNDHDDSMG

-159 KITPR
+159 KMTPR

-188 DADDGEFKL
+188 DEDDSEFKL

-202 TYHWGDVKDHYF
+202 TYHWGEVKDHYF
-214 FNKGPTDDN
+214 FDKGPTDDN
-223 IIIGRFPMRMGVTGY
+223 IVIGRFPMRMGVTGY

-251 GDYFKGGA
+251 GDYFKGSN
-259 LRIATGRAN
+259 LRIGNGRAN
-268 NINYNYT
+268 NINYDYT
-275 GPMMHGVAGMKA
+275 GPMMHGVSGMKA
-287 AAAQLAGALAKN
+287 AASQLAGALAKP
-299 QLSQSGMHLTPSD
+299 QLTQAGMSAAQAD
-312 VDKLSQTISSS
+312 ALSKVIAGS
-323 INHTTNIND
+323 INRTTNMND
-332 LPGNIKSDVS
+332 LAGNIKSDVS
-342 TALTASTVQKLIAS
+342 QALTASTVQTLMNS
-356 GMARNETEANAMA
+356 GYSEEQAITMA
-369 GAAFQSQTGH
+369 GAAYQHQTGQ
-379 TIDEASS
+379 TIDATSS
-386 AIASSLVGQF
+386 AISSTLVGQF

-406 SGLDWSNGSYYP
+406 SGLDWSNGTYYP

-423 MPWGEDEDVPATFI
+423 MPWGDDEDVPVTFI
-437 SYKFVAPK
+437 SYKYVAPK
-445 QYEFHLYGA
+445 QYEIHLYGA
-454 KVNGP
+454 KVNGS
-459 VDPIV
+459 VDPIA

-491 LPLNNEKPHSFNFG
+491 LPLNNERPHSFNFG

-525 VYSQAGTYFGG
+525 IYSQAGTYFGG
-536 SSSDIADQYMGH
+536 SSSDVADQYMGH
-548 IYKHWIF
+548 IYKHWKF

-570 MNAVAAGTDSPE
+570 MNAVAAGTDTPDS
-582 KNYGG
+582 NYGG

-601 GLKIKAEYGF
+601 GLKLKAEYGF
-611 RAEDMG
+611 KAEDMG

>member
-117 KGTTFLYDFRASAM
+117 KDTTFLYDFRASAM

-268 NINYNYT
+268 NINYDYT

-299 QLSQSGMHLTPSD
+299 QLSQSGMPLTPSD

-323 INHTTNIND
+323 INRTTNMND
-332 LPGNIKSDVS
+332 LSGNIKSDVK
-342 TALTASTVQKLIAS
+342 TALINAGWSDTTATDTAASQIAST
-356 GMARNETEANAMA
+356 
-369 GAAFQSQTGH
+369 
-379 TIDEASS
+379 
-386 AIASSLVGQF
+386 LVSQF

-406 SGLDWSNGSYYP
+406 SGLDWSNGRYYP

-423 MPWGEDEDVPATFI
+423 MPLGEDEDVPATFI

-525 VYSQAGTYFGG
+525 VYSQAGTYFGS

-601 GLKIKAEYGF
+601 GLKLKAEYGF

-623 VWYVEAQAYFM
+623 VWCIEAQAFFM

>member
-6 LGAALAALM
+6 FGAALAALM
-15 LTTSSFVMANNA
+15 LTTSFVMADNA

-80 DTLTTDQ
+80 DTLTADQ
-87 KATLDKLSSDY
+87 KATLDKLSTDY
-98 AGELD
+98 ADELD
-103 TLGVRVDKLENQVF
+103 NLGVRVDKLENQVF
-117 KGTTFLYDFRASAM
+117 KDTTFMYDFRASAM

-137 FKDSEHDHDDSTG
+137 FKDSDNDHDDSMG

-159 KITPR
+159 KMTPR

-188 DADDGEFKL
+188 DEDDSEFKL

-202 TYHWGDVKDHYF
+202 TYHWGEVKDHYF
-214 FNKGPTDDN
+214 FDKGPTDDN
-223 IIIGRFPMRMGVTGY
+223 IVIGRFPMRMGVTGY

-251 GDYFKGGA
+251 GDYFKGSN
-259 LRIATGRAN
+259 LRIGNGRAN
-268 NINYNYT
+268 NINYDYT
-275 GPMMHGVAGMKA
+275 GPMMHGVSGMKA
-287 AAAQLAGALAKN
+287 AASQLAGALAKP
-299 QLSQSGMHLTPSD
+299 QLTQAGMSAAQAD
-312 VDKLSQTISSS
+312 ALSKVIAGS
-323 INHTTNIND
+323 INRTTNMND
-332 LPGNIKSDVS
+332 LAGNIKSDVS
-342 TALTASTVQKLIAS
+342 QALTASTVQTLMNS
-356 GMARNETEANAMA
+356 GYSKEQAITMA
-369 GAAFQSQTGH
+369 GAAYQHQTGQ
-379 TIDEASS
+379 TIDATSS
-386 AIASSLVGQF
+386 AISSTLVGQF

-406 SGLDWSNGSYYP
+406 SGLDWSNGTYYP

-423 MPWGEDEDVPATFI
+423 MPWGDDEDVPVTFI
-437 SYKFVAPK
+437 SYKYVAPK
-445 QYEFHLYGA
+445 QYEIHLYGA
-454 KVNGP
+454 KVNGS
-459 VDPIV
+459 VDPIA

-491 LPLNNEKPHSFNFG
+491 LPLNNERPHSFNFG

-525 VYSQAGTYFGG
+525 IYSQAGTYFGG
-536 SSSDIADQYMGH
+536 SSSDVADQYMGH
-548 IYKHWIF
+548 IYKHWKF

-570 MNAVAAGTDSPE
+570 MNAVAAGTDTPDS
-582 KNYGG
+582 NYGG

-601 GLKIKAEYGF
+601 GLKLKAEYGF
-611 RAEDMG
+611 KAEDMG

-623 VWYVEAQAYFM
+623 VWYIEAQAYFM

>member
-117 KGTTFLYDFRASAM
+117 KDTTFLYDFRASAM

-268 NINYNYT
+268 NINYDYT

-299 QLSQSGMHLTPSD
+299 QLSQSGMPLTPSD

-323 INHTTNIND
+323 INRTTNMND
-332 LPGNIKSDVS
+332 LSGNIKSDVK
-342 TALTASTVQKLIAS
+342 TALINAGWSDTTATDTAASQIAST
-356 GMARNETEANAMA
+356 
-369 GAAFQSQTGH
+369 
-379 TIDEASS
+379 
-386 AIASSLVGQF
+386 LVSQF

-406 SGLDWSNGSYYP
+406 SGLDWSNGRYYP

-423 MPWGEDEDVPATFI
+423 MPLGEDEDVPATFI

-479 SIHGEYLKNMRR
+479 SIHGEYLKNIRR

-601 GLKIKAEYGF
+601 GLKLKAEYGF

-623 VWYVEAQAYFM
+623 VWCIEAQAFFM

>member
-6 LGAALAALM
+6 FGAALAALM
-15 LTTSSFVMANNA
+15 LTTSFVMADNA
-27 FSDVTPDDWS
+27 FSDITPDDWS

-80 DTLTTDQ
+80 DTLTADQ
-87 KATLDKLSSDY
+87 KATLDKLSTDY
-98 AGELD
+98 ADELD
-103 TLGVRVDKLENQVF
+103 NLGVRVDKLENQVF
-117 KGTTFLYDFRASAM
+117 KDTTFMYDFRASAM

-137 FKDSEHDHDDSTG
+137 FKDSDNDHDDSMG

-159 KITPR
+159 KMTPR

-188 DADDGEFKL
+188 DEDDSEFKL

-202 TYHWGDVKDHYF
+202 TYHWGEVKDHYF
-214 FNKGPTDDN
+214 FDKGPTDDN
-223 IIIGRFPMRMGVTGY
+223 IVIGRFPMRMGVTGY

-251 GDYFKGGA
+251 GDYFKGSN
-259 LRIATGRAN
+259 LRIGNGRAN
-268 NINYNYT
+268 NINYDYT
-275 GPMMHGVAGMKA
+275 GPMMHGVSGMKA
-287 AAAQLAGALAKN
+287 AASQLAGALAKP
-299 QLSQSGMHLTPSD
+299 QLTQAGMSAAQAD
-312 VDKLSQTISSS
+312 ALSKVIAGS
-323 INHTTNIND
+323 INRTTNMND
-332 LPGNIKSDVS
+332 LAGNIKSDVS
-342 TALTASTVQKLIAS
+342 QALTASTVQTLMNS
-356 GMARNETEANAMA
+356 GYSKEQAITMA
-369 GAAFQSQTGH
+369 GAAYQHQTGQ
-379 TIDEASS
+379 TIDATSS
-386 AIASSLVGQF
+386 AISSTLVGQF

-406 SGLDWSNGSYYP
+406 SGLDWSNGTYYP

-423 MPWGEDEDVPATFI
+423 MPWGDDEDVPVTFI
-437 SYKFVAPK
+437 SYKYVAPK
-445 QYEFHLYGA
+445 QYEIHLYGA
-454 KVNGP
+454 KVNGS
-459 VDPIV
+459 VDPIA

-491 LPLNNEKPHSFNFG
+491 LPLNNERPHSFNFG

-536 SSSDIADQYMGH
+536 SSSDVADQYMGH
-548 IYKHWIF
+548 VYKHWNF
-555 NGIDMG
+555 NGVDMG

-601 GLKIKAEYGF
+601 GLKLKAEYGF
-611 RAEDMG
+611 KAEDMG